1 MERCPICKARIK
13 ENTTCNRCGTDLSR
27 LLTIE
32 SQAAH
37 FCNQAIKLLIN
48 NKIDQAQIAVKQ
60 SLQLKNTQIA
70 LTLYGF
76 IKKGQKNNVL

>member
-13 ENTTCNRCGTDLSR
+13 ENTTCNRCGTDLSK

-37 FCNQAIKLLIN
+37 LCDQAIKLLATN
-48 NKIDQAQIAVKQ
+48 QIDQAQRAVEQ
-60 SLQLKNTQIA
+60 SLHLKNTQLA
-70 LTLYGF
+70 LALLGF
-76 IKKGQKNNVL
+76 IQNAH